1 MKTAVMRLCLGAS
14 AALLGLGHSQPPVP
28 SEPQP
33 ARELLNQSE
42 QINLADAIKATLR
55 NNPQLLAAV
64 ETIRA
69 RRSLLASEQRR
80 WSPTASFF
88 TYSDNAPLLGQY
100 FETET
105 ISYPKGSDESSTHE
119 FNNYS
124 LGSLGL
130 QIVWNFLEPTRQPAI
145 NRSNSLLEA
154 EQFTFDVIA
163 RSIVL
168 DTQISYYELQ
178 ENQRLIKIYE
188 NIYQRNLNQ
197 LNIIEEQF
205 RGGLLHIGD
214 VSQQKTLL
222 LRQLTALDGFY
233 RSQLQIASDLAR
245 IMGRPPG
252 SSVIPAELSSNDF
265 ASWELSLQ
273 QTIDEG
279 LALREEIRLSL
290 AEAEADDW
298 EARRLLN
305 LYLPVLSVSAN
316 GYAIYS
322 EGIIDGPIG
331 GSNSGDRGNS
341 TDTDLA
347 IGLGFNWNFFDGGV
361 QTARAAANRSLAK
374 AQRQKAQQ
382 ERNLVGNQIRRSYS
396 AYLTSKLALPQSQ
409 EALETAKLAVN
420 VASARYAAGVGD
432 ITTVVQATELL
443 GNAAEQNKS
452 LRLIYRNA
460 IAELYRYS
468 SQWPKPFQPQIRA
481 LMKSRTAD
489 Q

>member
-1 MKTAVMRLCLGAS
+1 MKKSVFRLCLGGC

-28 SEPQP
+28 SELQP

-42 QINLADAIKATLR
+42 QINLVDAIEATLR

-64 ETIRA
+64 ETIKA
-69 RRSLLASEQRR
+69 RRSLLASDQRR
-80 WSPTASFF
+80 WSPTAGFF
-88 TYSDNAPLLGQY
+88 TYSESTPLLGQY
-100 FETET
+100 FETDI
-105 ISYPKGSDESSTHE
+105 ISYPQDSDESSTYE

-130 QIVWNFLEPTRQPAI
+130 QVSWSFLEPSRQPAI

-154 EQFTFDVIA
+154 EKFTFDVIA

-168 DTQISYYELQ
+168 DTQVSYYELQ
-178 ENQRLIKIYE
+178 ENQRLIQIYEKIYE
-188 NIYQRNLNQ
+188 RNLRQ
-197 LNIIEEQF
+197 LDIIEEQF

-222 LRQLTALDGFY
+222 LSQLTDLDGFY

-245 IMGRPPG
+245 VMGRPPG

-265 ASWELSLQ
+265 ANWELSLP

-305 LYLPVLSVSAN
+305 LYLPVLSLTAN

-331 GSNSGDRGNS
+331 SSNSADRGNS

-382 ERNLVGNQIRRSYS
+382 ERDLVGNQIRRSYS
-396 AYLTSKLALPQSQ
+396 AYLTAKLALPQSQ
-409 EALETAKLAVN
+409 EALETAKQAVN

-443 GNAAEQNKS
+443 GDAAEQNKS
-452 LRLIYRNA
+452 LRLLYRNA

-468 SQWPKPFQPQIRA
+468 AQWPKPFQPQIRT
-481 LMKSRTAD
+481 LMKSRTTD
-489 Q
+489 P

>member
-1 MKTAVMRLCLGAS
+1 M
-14 AALLGLGHSQPPVP
+14 LGLGHSQPPVP
-28 SEPQP
+28 SELQP

-42 QINLADAIKATLR
+42 QINLADAIEATLR
-55 NNPQLLAAV
+55 SNPQLLAAV

-88 TYSDNAPLLGQY
+88 TYSDATPLLGQY
-100 FETET
+100 FETDI
-105 ISYPKGSDESSTHE
+105 ISYPQNSDESSTYE

-130 QIVWNFLEPTRQPAI
+130 QITWSFLEPSRQPAI

-178 ENQRLIKIYE
+178 ENQRLIQIYEKIYE
-188 NIYQRNLNQ
+188 RNLRQ
-197 LNIIEEQF
+197 LDIIEEQF

-222 LRQLTALDGFY
+222 LSQLTELDGFY

-252 SSVIPAELSSNDF
+252 SSVIPAELSSNVF
-265 ASWELSLQ
+265 ANWELSLP

-305 LYLPVLSVSAN
+305 LYLPVLSLTAN
-316 GYAIYS
+316 GYTTYS

-331 GSNSGDRGNS
+331 SSNSSDRGNS
-341 TDTDLA
+341 IDTDLA

-382 ERNLVGNQIRRSYS
+382 ERDLVGNQIRRSYS
-396 AYLTSKLALPQSQ
+396 AYLTAKLALPQSQ
-409 EALETAKLAVN
+409 EALDTAKRAVN

-443 GNAAEQNKS
+443 GDAAEQNKS

-468 SQWPKPFQPQIRA
+468 AQWPKPFQPQIRT
-481 LMKSRTAD
+481 LMKSRTTD
-489 Q
+489 P

>member
-14 AALLGLGHSQPPVP
+14 AAVLGLGHSQPPVP

>member
-14 AALLGLGHSQPPVP
+14 AAVLGLGHSQPPVP

-130 QIVWNFLEPTRQPAI
+130 EIVWNFLEPTRQPAI

>member
-130 QIVWNFLEPTRQPAI
+130 RMVWNFLEPTRQPAI

>member
-316 GYAIYS
+316 GYATYS

>member
-1 MKTAVMRLCLGAS
+1 MKTAVLRLCLGAS
-14 AALLGLGHSQPPVP
+14 AAVLGLGHSQPPVP
-28 SEPQP
+28 SELQP

-42 QINLADAIKATLR
+42 QINLADAIEATLI

-80 WSPTASFF
+80 WSPTAGFF
-88 TYSDNAPLLGQY
+88 TYSESTPLLGQY
-100 FETET
+100 FETDI
-105 ISYPKGSDESSTHE
+105 ISYPKDSDESSSYE
-119 FNNYS
+119 FNNYTI
-124 LGSLGL
+124 GSLGL
-130 QIVWNFLEPTRQPAI
+130 KVDWNFLEPTRQPAI

-188 NIYQRNLNQ
+188 KIYQQNLRQ

-222 LRQLTALDGFY
+222 LSQLTTLDGFY
-233 RSQLQIASDLAR
+233 RLQLQIASDLAR

-265 ASWELSLQ
+265 ASWELSLP
-273 QTIDEG
+273 QTIAEG
-279 LALREEIRLSL
+279 LALREEIRVSL

-305 LYLPVLSVSAN
+305 VYLPVLSLS
-316 GYAIYS
+316 S
-322 EGIIDGPIG
+322 P
-331 GSNSGDRGNS
+331 NSS
-341 TDTDLA
+341 C
-347 IGLGFNWNFFDGGV
+347 
-361 QTARAAANRSLAK
+361 
-374 AQRQKAQQ
+374 
-382 ERNLVGNQIRRSYS
+382 
-396 AYLTSKLALPQSQ
+396 
-409 EALETAKLAVN
+409 
-420 VASARYAAGVGD
+420 
-432 ITTVVQATELL
+432 
-443 GNAAEQNKS
+443 
-452 LRLIYRNA
+452 
-460 IAELYRYS
+460 
-468 SQWPKPFQPQIRA
+468 
-481 LMKSRTAD
+481 
-489 Q
+489 

>member
-130 QIVWNFLEPTRQPAI
+130 EIVWNFLEPTRQPAI

>member
-1 MKTAVMRLCLGAS
+1 MKTAVLRLCLGVS
-14 AALLGLGHSQPPVP
+14 AAVLGLGYSQPPVP
-28 SEPQP
+28 SELQP

-42 QINLADAIKATLR
+42 QINLADAIEATLR

-69 RRSLLASEQRR
+69 RRSLLASEKRR
-80 WSPTASFF
+80 WSPTAGFF
-88 TYSDNAPLLGQY
+88 TYSDSTPLLGQY
-100 FETET
+100 FETDI
-105 ISYPKGSDESSTHE
+105 ISYPKDSDESSSYE
-119 FNNYS
+119 FNNYA

-130 QIVWNFLEPTRQPAI
+130 KVDWNFLEPTRQPAI

-188 NIYQRNLNQ
+188 NIYQQNLRQ

-214 VSQQKTLL
+214 VSQQKALL
-222 LRQLTALDGFY
+222 LSQLTTLDGFY
-233 RSQLQIASDLAR
+233 RLQLQIASDLAR

-265 ASWELSLQ
+265 ASWELSLP
-273 QTIDEG
+273 QTIAEG
-279 LALREEIRLSL
+279 LALREEIRVSL

-305 LYLPVLSVSAN
+305 VYLPVLSLSAN

-322 EGIIDGPIG
+322 EGIIDGTIG
-331 GSNSGDRGNS
+331 SSNSGDSGNS

-361 QTARAAANRSLAK
+361 QTARAAANRNLAK
-374 AQRQKAQQ
+374 AQRQRAQQ
-382 ERNLVGNQIRRSYS
+382 DRDLVGNQIRRSYS

-409 EALETAKLAVN
+409 EAMETAKQAVN

-443 GNAAEQNKS
+443 GHAAEQNKS

-468 SQWPKPFQPQIRA
+468 AQWPKPFQPQINA
-481 LMKSRTAD
+481 LMKSKTTD
-489 Q
+489 P